1 MAIINHVSNNW
12 ITSHFLSHRR
22 RLRIADSPREKNICM
37 NMKTCYFFR
46 WHSNGLR
53 WWRTELR
60 FVFSSWVNFDHWR
73 ICLFTLLIGYPLTTS
88 HTIVQFRK
96 TEWRIEFILS
106 VSVCLDFYTEM
117 KPIHQPIV
125 KMYEIAVAWMVEI
138 ETVEIVAPFKKV
150 QLFWLFSKKGR
161 ILKVEELELKNYEN
175 IWINNRLW
183 ETQFWFVLIFSLIF
197 VIFALKPLY

>member
-125 KMYEIAVAWMVEI
+125 KMYEIAVAMHEWLKLK
-138 ETVEIVAPFKKV
+138 PSKLLLHSKKSNFFDFFPKKV
-150 QLFWLFSKKGR
+150 EFWKWKNLNSKIMK
-161 ILKVEELELKNYEN
+161 
-175 IWINNRLW
+175 
-183 ETQFWFVLIFSLIF
+183 
-197 VIFALKPLY
+197 